1 MKKVITSDT
10 FMTVVAVVC
19 LWFSFLP
26 TAYDFASLK
35 HHMGAGGVVLL
46 INSVHDEHWDIAY
59 YLAEECPEDRH
70 AQTQELEEA
79 ITFALQTWLQPLR
92 EIETQAPIV
101 NEFRFQQ
108 LPELISFEM
117 LQRPEWAHL
126 DLGVNDTCKSGLS
139 KASVLVH
146 LPPRVFM
153 RVPANIDGRYIS
165 VLIHEIGHAFGLGDT
180 YVDRPR
186 KPSVTKGGLAA
197 TVGTQP
203 AAVMSMHVFGL
214 TPSYITEDDIDGI
227 IWLYKAVYEDLPPE
241 DCLFPNYTFEADPKG
256 CVPKYPLIFEIRQ
269 GHETFA
275 LDILK
280 DDENIDVNAQDDIG
294 LTALHYAVRAVRNYD
309 TRVVKALLKW
319 DTINVNL
326 TDARGQTPLHYAIS
340 KGDVETVD
348 MLLAHDDIFVHVRD
362 NTGRTPVSLAREIGD
377 TKLANRLLTH
387 PNYSLHVEPKQK
399 LVTTWARLKH
409 TD

>member
-10 FMTVVAVVC
+10 FMTVVAVGC

-26 TAYDFASLK
+26 TAHDFATLN
-35 HHMGAGGVVLL
+35 HHLDLRGIRFL
-46 INSVHDEHWDIAY
+46 IDSVHDEHWDIAY
-59 YLAEECPEDRH
+59 IFGEGCPEGRH
-70 AQTQELEEA
+70 AQTKKLEEA

-101 NEFRFQQ
+101 NEFRFHQ
-108 LPELISFEM
+108 LPELTFEV
-117 LQRPEWAHL
+117 LNQPELAHL
-126 DLGVNDTCKSGLS
+126 DLGVIDTCGGGRSAVGRQPN
-139 KASVLVH
+139 
-146 LPPRVFM
+146 LPPFVFM
-153 RVPANIDGRYIS
+153 RAGAEIDDRYMS
-165 VLIHEIGHAFGLGDT
+165 TLIHEVGHTIGLGDI
-180 YVDRPR
+180 YVGRPR
-186 KPSVTKGGLAA
+186 KPSVTKGGLDA

-203 AAVMSMHVFGL
+203 AAVMSIHVFNL
-214 TPSYITEDDIDGI
+214 TRSYITEDDINGI
-227 IWLYKAVYEDLPPE
+227 IWLYKVTYEDLDPA
-241 DCLFPNYTFEADPKG
+241 DCLFPNYAFEADPTG

-280 DDENIDVNAQDDIG
+280 DDANIDVNAQNAIG
-294 LTALHYAVRAVRNYD
+294 LTALHYAVRGRH
-309 TRVVKALLKW
+309 TRVVETLLRHRA
-319 DTINVNL
+319 INVNL
-326 TDARGQTPLHYAIS
+326 TDARRQTPLHYAIS
-340 KGDVETVD
+340 KGDMETVD
-348 MLLAHDDIFVHVRD
+348 MLLEHDDIFVHVRD

>member
-1 MKKVITSDT
+1 MKTVIPSHT
-10 FMTVVAVVC
+10 FATVVAVVC
-19 LWFSFLP
+19 LWFSFIP
-26 TAYDFASLK
+26 IAHDFATLN
-35 HHMGAGGVVLL
+35 HHLDLRGIRVL
-46 INSVHDEHWDIAY
+46 IDSVHDERWDIGY
-59 YLAEECPEDRH
+59 YLAENCSEERH
-70 AQTQELEEA
+70 AQTKELEEA

-126 DLGVNDTCKSGLS
+126 DLGVNDTCVGGRSTAGMLPN
-139 KASVLVH
+139 
-146 LPPRVFM
+146 LPPRIFI
-153 RVPANIDGRYIS
+153 REDDDNIEAPRYIYA
-165 VLIHEIGHAFGLGDT
+165 LIHEIGHTIGLADI
-180 YVDRPR
+180 YVERPMR
-186 KPSVTKGGLAA
+186 PSVTKGGLAA

-203 AAVMSMHVFGL
+203 AAVMSVPPYHYTGRYL
-214 TPSYITEDDIDGI
+214 TEDDINGI
-227 IWLYKAVYEDLPPE
+227 IWLYKATYEDLDPA

-280 DDENIDVNAQDDIG
+280 DDANIDVNAQNAIG
-294 LTALHYAVRAVRNYD
+294 LTALHYAVRGRH

-340 KGDVETVD
+340 KGDVGTVD
-348 MLLAHDDIFVHVRD
+348 LLLEHADIFVHVKD
-362 NTGRTPVSLAREIGD
+362 NTGRTPVSLAREID
-377 TKLANRLLTH
+377 DRELAKRLLAH
-387 PNYSLHVEPKQK
+387 PNYSLHVAPKQK
-399 LVTTWARLKH
+399 LVTMWARLKH